1 MGKVI
6 TGVKIQVAPRNNNF
20 PHRVSGA
27 YLEKQN
33 QIKKITY
40 PIINN
45 TSPISL
51 YVYAANIQKNIYV
64 TSFPDKV

>member
-51 YVYAANIQKNIYV
+51 YVLHCKYTKNILCYV
-64 TSFPDKV
+64 IS